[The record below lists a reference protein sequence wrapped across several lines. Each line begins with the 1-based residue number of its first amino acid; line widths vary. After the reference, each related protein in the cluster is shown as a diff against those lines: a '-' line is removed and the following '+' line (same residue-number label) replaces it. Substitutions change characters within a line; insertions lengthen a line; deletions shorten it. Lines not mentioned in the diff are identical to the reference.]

1 MAPETTAARY
11 RLLGP
16 VRLGERTPSAAKLRV
31 VAATLLIRAGDVVS
45 ADCLIEEL
53 WGEHPP
59 RTATTTLH
67 VYVSQLRK
75 LLEPAAG
82 GPIVTRAPGYV
93 MQVGPDEVDL
103 TRFETLRR
111 DGRAALQRRDHA
123 EAARLLRAAT
133 ALWSGPPLADIPHG
147 PVLMSAAARL
157 QELQLDAL
165 EHLFA
170 AELQLGHHRE
180 IIAELLP
187 LADEH
192 QLRERLHAQLMLA
205 LHRSGRQADALRV
218 FGRVR
223 RRLADELGTDPGAD
237 LRELHQRILRF
248 DPGLDWRGG
257 GGARPPEPIVWL
269 PRPVADFVGRDAEL
283 ARAVALLGDGGPRTA
298 RVLSI
303 AGKAG
308 VGKTA
313 FVLALAHRLSDR
325 FRDGRLFVSLRS
337 SEGAPLDAAQSVQR
351 LLRAFPPGAGHDLG
365 GDFGGDLDG
374 LLVTLQRVISGRRL
388 LIVLD
393 DVVTERQIRGI
404 LAATGECTVLITGRR
419 ILTAI
424 EGARHVVLP
433 VLDQAAAYELL
444 AATGGER
451 VAADRR
457 AAAHIARQCGY
468 LPLALRVAGASL
480 AMRPQWTAATLAR
493 RLTDEPA
500 RLSLLTVGDIDVRS
514 NLLAG
519 YREVSP
525 AAQRAMRLLGV
536 APAQDFAAWT
546 AAALL
551 GAAADDAEQAITEL
565 VHAQL
570 LEHRSVVGRP
580 GRFGFHVLLRALAVE
595 LLAEEPA
602 DVRAAAVERWCRTA
616 TGLARH
622 ADALLTPGR
631 ALELLGDPAP
641 LAPDTA
647 AGVVG
652 DEPLRWFDLEAAGLV
667 TAVRRAHAAGL
678 WPLVWRLA
686 DALSGYFQISAGWD
700 DWGEVIGLALDAA
713 RRAGNG
719 TAEAVAELSLGEL
732 AWQRRQVPEATAAFE
747 RAHSWARS
755 SGCRP
760 VEAHSLIGLA
770 DVSLERGLGDQARR
784 LYAQGLI
791 LCRADGDVRGATDA
805 LRGLALVELRR
816 GERDAALHRFA
827 ECGRAADQLGDP
839 RWREFA
845 HRVADRI
852 RREPGRGG
860 LAAAIEMRPGVWM
873 FGAA

>member
-1 MAPETTAARY
+1 MERQDVPARY

-75 LLEPAAG
+75 TLEPATG

-93 MQVGPDEVDL
+93 MQVGPDELDL
-103 TRFETLRR
+103 TRFEALRR
-111 DGRAALQRRDHA
+111 DGRAALKRREHA

-133 ALWSGPPLADIPHG
+133 ALWTGPPLADIPHG

-180 IIAELLP
+180 IVTELLP

-192 QLRERLHAQLMLA
+192 PLRERLHAHLMLA
-205 LHRSGRQADALRV
+205 LHRSDRQADALRV

-223 RRLADELGTDPGAD
+223 RRLAEELGTDPGAD
-237 LRELHQRILRF
+237 LREMHQRILRF

-257 GGARPPEPIVWL
+257 GGSRPADPVVWL

-283 ARAVALLGDGGPRTA
+283 TQAAELLGDGGPRTA

-313 FVLALAHRLSDR
+313 FALALAHRLSDR
-325 FRDGRLFVSLRS
+325 FGDGRIFASLRS

-351 LLRAFPPGAGHDLG
+351 LLRAFPPAAGHDLG
-365 GDFGGDLDG
+365 GDLDG
-374 LLVTLQRVISGRRL
+374 LLAALQRVIAGRRL

-393 DVVTERQIRGI
+393 DVVTEGQIRGI

-433 VLDQAAAYELL
+433 VLDPAAAHELL
-444 AATGGER
+444 TATGGAR
-451 VAADRR
+451 IAADRR
-457 AAAHIARQCGY
+457 ASARIARLCGY

-480 AMRPQWTAATLAR
+480 AMRPQWMAETLAR
-493 RLTDEPA
+493 RLADEPA
-500 RLSLLTVGDIDVRS
+500 RLSMLAIGDIDVRA
-514 NLLAG
+514 NLLVG

-525 AAQRAMRLLGV
+525 AAQQAMRLLAV

-551 GAAADDAEQAITEL
+551 GAGPDAAEQVLAEL

-570 LEHRSVVGRP
+570 IEHRSVVGRP

-602 DVRAAAVERWCRTA
+602 HVRAAAVERWCRTA

-631 ALELLGDPAP
+631 ALDLLGEPEP
-641 LAPDTA
+641 VPSA
-647 AGVVG
+647 AAARVVG
-652 DEPLRWFDLEAAGLV
+652 DAPLRWFDLEAAGLV
-667 TAVRRAHAAGL
+667 TAVRRAHQAGH

-686 DALSGYFQISAGWD
+686 DALSGYFQVSAGWD
-700 DWGEVIGLALDAA
+700 DWGEVLDLARDAA

-747 RAHSWARS
+747 RAHHWARS
-755 SGCRP
+755 EGCRP
-760 VEAHSLIGLA
+760 VEAHSMIGLA
-770 DVSLERGLGDQARR
+770 DVSLERGLVDQARR

-816 GERDAALHRFA
+816 GEREAALHRFA

-860 LAAAIEMRPGVWM
+860 LSAAVEMRPGVWM